1 MSKNKI
7 LGFAA
12 AATLIA
18 VLVVLVAQ
26 TRNVDLD
33 AHNRIVGT
41 LREMK
46 QLDAEWNTEVLR
58 SKTGFSENY
67 DAVAKPLAQLA
78 ELESRLEQQ
87 SDDLRK
93 RDGGEA
99 VALALQNYREVI
111 AQKIEAVE
119 HFKSQNAILR
129 NSSRYLPTA
138 AQELADQIAAGS
150 LLPADQYVALL
161 GDLVNRSL
169 SYILAPEHSRREQ
182 IESELLQLRAAPV
195 SLPAALAEK
204 LELFASHVETVLRQQ
219 DAGDRILSEL
229 ATLPTAE
236 RIDALSD
243 AVAAQHDRS
252 LLAQQQARQWLIAYS
267 AALLLAL
274 AWLASRLIGSF
285 RLLRRSNA
293 SLRKAHAELK
303 ESQVYMVQ
311 SEKMSALGQMVAGIA
326 HEINTP
332 LAYVKGTVDVMHEQ
346 IDGLTALLGSSR
358 RFARLMREQA
368 DKAVIREE
376 FFKLEALA
384 RKTADDAV
392 LEEMDA
398 LLESSSGGISQISE
412 IVFNLKNFS
421 RLDRAKVSEFDVR
434 EGLESTLLLAKN
446 MLKHKVRIEKE
457 FEEVPQISCS
467 PSQINQVFLNIITNA
482 AQAIPDDREG
492 TLTLRTSRAGD
503 DRVRIEIQDNGA
515 GIPSEVLPRIF
526 DPFFTTKD
534 VGKGTGMGLSISYKI
549 IQEHAG
555 RIEVD
560 TEAEVGTVFTIEL
573 PIKPPA
579 ADRDTAILVDDDDEL
594 LLAA

>member
-12 AATLIA
+12 AASLIA
-18 VLVVLVAQ
+18 VLIVLVAM
-26 TRNVDLD
+26 TRSVDLD
-33 AHNRIVGT
+33 AHNRIVAT

-67 DAVAKPLAQLA
+67 DAVARPLARLA
-78 ELESRLEQQ
+78 ELESRIDAQ
-87 SDDLRK
+87 SAALVGRE
-93 RDGGEA
+93 GGTA
-99 VALALQNYREVI
+99 VAQALASYREAI
-111 AQKIEAVE
+111 QQKVDAVE

-138 AQELADQIAAGS
+138 AQELADGIIASGAMAAGQIN
-150 LLPADQYVALL
+150 PLL

-169 SYILAPEHSRREQ
+169 SYILAPEQSRREL
-182 IESELLQLRAAPV
+182 IESRLLELRA
-195 SLPAALAEK
+195 LPAALPANLGER

-219 DAGDRILSEL
+219 DAGDRILGEL
-229 ATLPTAE
+229 ATVPTAE
-236 RIDALSD
+236 RIDALTD
-243 AVAAQHDRS
+243 AVAAQHNHA

-267 AALLLAL
+267 VVLLLAM
-274 AWLASRLIGSF
+274 AWLASRLIRSF
-285 RLLRRSNA
+285 RLLRRSNV
-293 SLRKAHAELK
+293 SLQKAHAELK

-346 IDGLTALLGSSR
+346 IDGLSALLGSCL
-358 RFARLMREQA
+358 RFTRLMREQA
-368 DKAVIREE
+368 DKTAIREE
-376 FFKLEALA
+376 FMQLESLA
-384 RKTADDAV
+384 KQTAQDTV

-398 LLESSSGGISQISE
+398 LLESSSGGITQISE
-412 IVFNLKNFS
+412 IVVNLKNFS

-446 MLKHKVRIEKE
+446 LLKNKVTIEKE
-457 FEEVPQISCS
+457 FDDVPLISCS
-467 PSQINQVFLNIITNA
+467 PSQINQVFLNIISNA
-482 AQAIPDDREG
+482 AQAIPDERDG
-492 TLTLRTSRAGD
+492 MLTLRTSRAGN
-503 DRVRIEIQDNGA
+503 DRVRIEIQDNGG
-515 GIPSEVLPRIF
+515 GIPADVLPKIF

-549 IQEHAG
+549 IQQHAG
-555 RIEVD
+555 HIEVD
-560 TEAEVGTVFTIEL
+560 TEADVGTVFTIEL
-573 PIKPPA
+573 PIKPPVDDEDA
-579 ADRDTAILVDDDDEL
+579 SVFADDDDM

>member
-7 LGFAA
+7 LGFAVA
-12 AATLIA
+12 ASLIT
-18 VLVVLVAQ
+18 VLIVLVAL
-26 TRNVDLD
+26 TRSVDLD

-67 DAVAKPLAQLA
+67 DAVARPLARLA
-78 ELESRLEQQ
+78 ELESQLDEQSVGLLE
-87 SDDLRK
+87 
-93 RDGGEA
+93 RDGGKA
-99 VALALQNYREVI
+99 VAQALASYRESI
-111 AQKIEAVE
+111 RQKIDAVE

-138 AQELADQIAAGS
+138 AQELADGVVTSGVMADAQIR
-150 LLPADQYVALL
+150 PLL
-161 GDLVNRSL
+161 GDLVNRAL
-169 SYILAPEHSRREQ
+169 SYILAPEQSRREL
-182 IESELLQLRAAPV
+182 IEGGLLALRGMPIA
-195 SLPAALAEK
+195 LPADLAEQ

-219 DAGDRILSEL
+219 DAGDRILGEL

-236 RIDALSD
+236 RIDALTD
-243 AVAAQHDRS
+243 AVAAQHNHS

-267 AALLLAL
+267 VLLLLVL

-293 SLRKAHAELK
+293 SLQKAHAELK

-346 IDGLTALLGSSR
+346 IDGLTALLGSCL
-358 RFARLMREQA
+358 RFTRLMRDQA
-368 DKAVIREE
+368 DKAAIREE
-376 FFKLEALA
+376 FMQLEALA
-384 RKTADDAV
+384 KKTAQDTV

-398 LLESSSGGISQISE
+398 LLESSSGGITQISE
-412 IVFNLKNFS
+412 IVVNLKNFS

-446 MLKHKVRIEKE
+446 LLKNKVTIEKE
-457 FEEVPQISCS
+457 FDDVPQISCS
-467 PSQINQVFLNIITNA
+467 PSQINQVFLNIISNA
-482 AQAIPDDREG
+482 AQAIPDDRDG

-503 DRVRIEIQDNGA
+503 DRVRIEIQDNGG
-515 GIPSEVLPRIF
+515 GIPADVLPKIF

-549 IQEHAG
+549 IQQHAG
-555 RIEVD
+555 HIEVD
-560 TEAEVGTVFTIEL
+560 TEADVGTVFTIEL
-573 PIKPPA
+573 PIHPPVDDSDA
-579 ADRDTAILVDDDDEL
+579 AVFDDDDM

>member
-7 LGFAA
+7 LGFAVA
-12 AATLIA
+12 ASLIT
-18 VLVVLVAQ
+18 VLIVLVAL
-26 TRNVDLD
+26 TRSVDLD

-67 DAVAKPLAQLA
+67 DAVARPLARLA
-78 ELESRLEQQ
+78 ELESQLDEQSVGLLE
-87 SDDLRK
+87 
-93 RDGGEA
+93 RDGGKA
-99 VALALQNYREVI
+99 VAQALASYRESI
-111 AQKIEAVE
+111 RQKIDAVE

-138 AQELADQIAAGS
+138 AQELADGVVTSGVMADAQIR
-150 LLPADQYVALL
+150 PLL
-161 GDLVNRSL
+161 GDLVNRAL
-169 SYILAPEHSRREQ
+169 SYILAPEQSRREL
-182 IESELLQLRAAPV
+182 IEGGLLALRGMPIA
-195 SLPAALAEK
+195 LPADLAEQ

-219 DAGDRILSEL
+219 DAGDRILGEL

-236 RIDALSD
+236 RIDALTD
-243 AVAAQHDRS
+243 AVAAQHNHS

-267 AALLLAL
+267 VLLLLVL

-293 SLRKAHAELK
+293 SLQKAHAELK

-346 IDGLTALLGSSR
+346 IDGLTALLGSCL
-358 RFARLMREQA
+358 RFTRLMRDQA
-368 DKAVIREE
+368 DKAAIREE
-376 FFKLEALA
+376 FMQLEALA
-384 RKTADDAV
+384 KKTAQDTV

-398 LLESSSGGISQISE
+398 LLESSSGGITQISE
-412 IVFNLKNFS
+412 IVVNLKNFS

-446 MLKHKVRIEKE
+446 LLKNKVTIEKE
-457 FEEVPQISCS
+457 FDEVPLISCS
-467 PSQINQVFLNIITNA
+467 PSQINQVFLNIISNA
-482 AQAIPDDREG
+482 AQAIPDERDG
-492 TLTLRTSRAGD
+492 MLTLRTSRAGN
-503 DRVRIEIQDNGA
+503 DRVRIEIQDNGG
-515 GIPSEVLPRIF
+515 GIPADVLPKIF

-549 IQEHAG
+549 IQQHAG
-555 RIEVD
+555 HIEVD
-560 TEAEVGTVFTIEL
+560 TEADVGTVFTIEL
-573 PIKPPA
+573 PIHPPVDDSDA
-579 ADRDTAILVDDDDEL
+579 AVFDDDDM